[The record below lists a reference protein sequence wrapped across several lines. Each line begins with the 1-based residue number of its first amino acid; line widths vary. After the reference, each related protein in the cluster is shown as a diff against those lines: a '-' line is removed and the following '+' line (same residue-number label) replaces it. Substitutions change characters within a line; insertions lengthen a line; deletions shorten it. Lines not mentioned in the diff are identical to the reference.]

1 MTVGVEIE
9 RKGLHNWMIDA
20 FDALPRCQDAF
31 FQGTWQKGR
40 LRYKGEPIK
49 DDVIAEFSA
58 RLICAAINEK
68 RQLLLLIPETHRKL
82 SALLLSTALV
92 MSSID
97 LINIKQ
103 TGRRVFYFGL
113 TTGIK
118 SDISSITITGLS
130 LSQVFTQTYHRG
142 TIEGTRKSFGSL
154 PSILCVYSPRDPT
167 ESISRFSP
175 LWVAIDCAD
184 TPSIWW
190 LQPLL
195 KYLCNE
201 QIPTIAWSTNP
212 LSSVRTDFQSM
223 TAQIFQWPSF
233 VTQPKNNLDVLAS
246 PETTIITYITP
257 HIMTGSLAESV
268 SDFLKQAYRAL
279 SSATATKPSRLGQ
292 DALAVGWRYL
302 RSLERLV
309 MPFDLFESE
318 SSHYWGIKS
327 ISRLKDAFDKFIS
340 IVGTAAVDIRE
351 QLDTANYYMGMVYE
365 IFQSNDPPYWDVLVD
380 LCLLDVPEQH
390 ARVFVFSSAGQKAMF
405 TFALL
410 ARANTSEDDLAKMRI
425 WLLSFKDAIKEIEN
439 FLDRTYVSKHNM
451 NEESEDLSILPK
463 KLTWDFI
470 HVNIPNQIN
479 SQKISPFLRF
489 GKCDFIVY
497 RHQVASLNRLVNKWG
512 EAIIVDNQMNMTTLS
527 TLCHIKPLLGVPCN
541 EPSCRVC
548 EARTVVGKPIASP
561 PKLVSKPLW
570 EPRTE
575 VEETELL
582 FREEE
587 PDVMESDYE
596 DILLDDEIDLDSD
609 QLVLIDT
616 ALEVKF
622 TGGWSGL
629 FRPDTLLHIVQA
641 GPSKNSIERR
651 YVKSLRQ
658 SDTVVYISGQRR
670 QSLYELV
677 LSRVHRHPSIEI
689 HLAIIRQWQSEIRQG
704 YANWRQEGKTL
715 GDLLYEMRKLGSNLE
730 TDMALRFWI
739 AGVTLRP
746 RDRLDMR
753 RIAEILNLPFV
764 RKHYERVYL
773 AAERIVGLHISL
785 SLRLNNWIQSGALSS
800 GTDELIDEATG
811 LSFSDVQDSLL
822 LLKVESVSEVSGP
835 FYESTLGKIE
845 RSRLS
850 E

>member
-1 MTVGVEIE
+1 MGAEIE
-9 RKGLHNWMIDA
+9 QKEFLNWMIDT
-20 FDALPRCQDAF
+20 FDVLPRCHDAF

-40 LRYKGEPIK
+40 LRYKEESIK
-49 DDVIAEFSA
+49 HDLIAEFNA
-58 RLICAAINEK
+58 RLVCAAIHEK
-68 RQLLLLIPETHRKL
+68 KQLLLLIPETHRKL
-82 SALLLSTALV
+82 PALLLSTALV

-97 LINIKQ
+97 LINTKQ
-103 TGRRVFYFGL
+103 RGRRVFYFGL

-142 TIEGTRKSFGSL
+142 TVEATKRSFSSL
-154 PSILCVYSPRDPT
+154 PNIVCVYSPLDPT
-167 ESISRFSP
+167 ESISKFSP
-175 LWVAIDCAD
+175 LWVAIDCGD

-195 KYLCNE
+195 KYLCNK

-212 LSSVRTDFQSM
+212 LSSVKLAFQGVS
-223 TAQIFQWPSF
+223 AHIFQWPSY
-233 VTQPKNNLDVLAS
+233 VTQPNNKSDVFTP
-246 PETTIITYITP
+246 PEPTIITYITP
-257 HIMTGSLAESV
+257 YIMTGSLAESV
-268 SDFLKQAYRAL
+268 SDFLGKAYRAL

-302 RSLERLV
+302 RSLEKLV

-327 ISRLKDAFDKFIS
+327 INRLNDAFDRFIS
-340 IVGTAAVDIRE
+340 TASSAVSGIKE

-365 IFQSNDPPYWDVLVD
+365 VFQNNDPPYWDVLVD
-380 LCLLDVPEQH
+380 LCLLDVPEEH

-410 ARANTSEDDLAKMRI
+410 ARTNTSEDDLAKMRI
-425 WLLSFKDAIKEIEN
+425 WLLSFKDAMKEIEKS
-439 FLDRTYVSKHNM
+439 LDMTYGGMHNM
-451 NEESEDLSILPK
+451 QEESEDFFILPK
-463 KLTWDFI
+463 ELTWDFI

-479 SQKISPFLRF
+479 SQKMSSFLQF

-497 RHQVASLNRLVNKWG
+497 PHQLAALNRLASKWG
-512 EAIIVDNQMNMTTLS
+512 SAISVDNQMNMKTLS
-527 TLCHIKPLLGVPCN
+527 NLCHLQPLLEVPIN

-548 EARTVVGKPIASP
+548 EARTVVGKPITLTSKP
-561 PKLVSKPLW
+561 ISKPLW

-582 FREEE
+582 FIEED
-587 PDVMESDYE
+587 PDVLDSDFE
-596 DILLDDEIDLDSD
+596 DVLIDDTIDLDGD
-609 QLVLIDT
+609 QLILVDI
-616 ALEVKF
+616 AWEIKF
-622 TGGWSGL
+622 AGGWSGL
-629 FRPDTLLHIVQA
+629 FRPDMLLHVVQV

-651 YVKSLRQ
+651 YVKSLRCD
-658 SDTVVYISGQRR
+658 DTVVYISGQRR
-670 QSLYELV
+670 QSLYELI

-704 YANWRQEGKTL
+704 YANWRQRGKTF
-715 GDLLYEMRKLGSNLE
+715 GDLLHEMRKLGSNLE

-746 RDRLDMR
+746 RDRQDMR
-753 RIAEILNLPFV
+753 RIAEILDLPFV

-785 SLRLNNWIQSGALSS
+785 SLRLNNWIQSGAFSS
-800 GTDELIDEATG
+800 GNDELIDEATG

-835 FYESTLGKIE
+835 FYESTLGSIE
-845 RSRLS
+845 RSKLS